1 MQANKTLENKR
12 LSELDAVRG
21 FALFGVLLVNLTM
34 VVSVMSGGIVS
45 PFSHDDLLNR
55 FSALLINVFAEGKFY
70 TLFAILFGAS
80 FKLFIDQK
88 NNGTSL
94 FKRRLLVLFIIG
106 IAHLIFVWY
115 GDILH
120 VYAVTGAVLLANH
133 RQTKERK
140 LKVAIALF
148 IFSTLLFAWANSVSQ
163 TYTDTSATTNA
174 ALAVFTQGTY
184 FEVLEY
190 RMKLELPNLVF
201 NLPFVFTR
209 IYGLFIF
216 GSLLIE
222 YEVLQKLRNQVD
234 LQVKF
239 WQYALATSA
248 ILASIKLVLES
259 NAASPFLT
267 HFISE
272 WLTLS
277 LALFYGLSILRLH
290 YGGFQMKWLQ
300 SMGRMAL
307 THYLFQTVCFT
318 TLYYGYGGGFYETLP
333 FYATIP
339 LAISIYAIQ
348 GTLGSFWLKR
358 FKQGPVEYVWRIIT
372 YGKSRKA
379 A

>member
-88 NNGTSL
+88 SNGPSL
-94 FKRRLLVLFIIG
+94 FKRRLFVLFIIG

-133 RQTKERK
+133 LQSKERK
-140 LKVAIALF
+140 LKVGIAIF
-148 IFSTLLFAWANSVSQ
+148 VFSTLLFAWANSASQ

-174 ALAVFTQGTY
+174 ALVVFTQGTY
-184 FEVLEY
+184 LEVVKY
-190 RMKLELPNLVF
+190 RMKMELPNLIF

-216 GSLLIE
+216 GTLLIE
-222 YEVLQKLRNQVD
+222 YAVLDNLRTHANLRTKL
-234 LQVKF
+234 
-239 WQYALATSA
+239 WQYTLAASA
-248 ILASIKLVLES
+248 VLASIKLVLES
-259 NAASPFLT
+259 IAASPFLT
-267 HFISE
+267 HFVSE

-277 LALFYGLSILRLH
+277 LALFYGLSILRL
-290 YGGFQMKWLQ
+290 YYRGYRMMWLQ
-300 SMGRMAL
+300 CMGRMAL
-307 THYLFQTVCFT
+307 THYLVQTVCFT
-318 TLYYGYGGGFYETLP
+318 TLYYGYGGGFYEKLP

-339 LAISIYAIQ
+339 LALSIYVLQ
-348 GTLGSFWLKR
+348 GMVGYLWLKR
-358 FKQGPVEYVWRIIT
+358 FKQGPVEFVWRTFT
-372 YGKSRKA
+372 YAKSRKA
-379 A
+379 V